1 MASSSV
7 AAILI
12 GGGVPA
18 WATCTQVGAGGYNNP
33 GATTVAG
40 LCVSNT
46 NVTGSIDNSGTIS
59 PSGIKFS
66 NGTMTGQILSSGTI
80 NGGISLDSAS
90 KISGTNTDISVIG
103 PTFTGGISNAAAL
116 SSAFYGIFVGGNA
129 AIDALVNGGLVS
141 ITISTFS
148 GGISNSGSIATG
160 DNGILV
166 GGNASTGSGDDTGNA
181 SITISTFAGGISNSG
196 TISSTGGGGVGVW
209 VGGNAM
215 IGSEAS
221 RNATSVRVANFSGG
235 IFNSGTI
242 SAAGTGILV
251 GGEARIGTATTK
263 NTASVAIST
272 FSGGIGNSGILSA
285 AGDGIWVG
293 GHASLDAASPTDTAS
308 VTIATFTGGVANS
321 GTISAGG
328 TGILVGGTANIGN
341 GAARGVNAA
350 SVTISTFSG
359 GISNSGTIDAG
370 GAGIWVGG
378 TTTNAAGGPNVTAS
392 LTIATFS
399 GGIGN
404 SGTIDAG
411 TTGIRVDHVLAFSG
425 GIGNAGSITAS
436 HYGIVVFDISQFGG
450 SAGGGIT
457 NSGTIS
463 VASVDGIF
471 VGGSLSATGITT
483 FAGGITNSGA
493 ITANFNAIQLDFV
506 STFTGGITNSGTI
519 SAGAGTAISVQNV
532 STFSGG
538 IANSA
543 TISAGGIGI
552 EINDV
557 AQFGSTSAGGI
568 SNSGT
573 ILAGAS
579 GIVVESVANFSDGI
593 SNFGTIVAALNG
605 IFVGS
610 DTTFAGGISNSGAIR
625 AAGTG
630 NGINV
635 NNDTYFT
642 GGISNSG
649 AISVGGVGIYVT
661 DVSTFSGNLSNSG
674 KITAATGINI
684 FNGVNFSAG
693 AAVVNSGV
701 ITGTGGTAINV
712 ASAAGAVTV
721 DQNAGTITGAIKL
734 ISTDDTLNVS
744 GGTINGNI
752 VGRGIGGGG
761 TINFT
766 LGAGNAFTYAA
777 AYGFSGFDQVNI
789 ESGTVVLNGVNSA
802 ANVAVGSSLGGALA
816 GAGTIDP
823 LAVTINA
830 GGTLAPGVPGGYGT
844 LNITGNLA
852 FASGSY
858 YAIDIAPGAG
868 NNSKVALIGAAT
880 LGGNGTVEVAP
891 QLGHYA
897 AGTVYQILTTT
908 SALTGTF
915 AGLTVNGDHTF
926 AASLDYATNA
936 PDDVD
941 LDITTSGYSLL
952 TAPAG
957 LNQNQQNVLN
967 GINNAILQGDSIP
980 TGFFNLGGLS
990 GAALGNALTQLEGQ
1004 PATGAQTSAF
1014 QLMTDFMNLLSDP
1027 SSGGGGSPTGGG
1039 APGFAPEQ
1047 EASLPAD
1054 IAEAYAAI
1062 LKKAPPQQQQNFDQ
1076 RWSAWGSAFG
1086 GAAKLDGNP
1095 VVGSGDVTAS
1105 DYGFAAGMD
1114 YRSTP
1119 DSVYGFALAGGGTNW
1134 SVAGNLGSGRSDS
1147 FQAGVHDT
1155 THWGP
1160 FYLSGAL
1167 AFANHWFT
1175 TNRIA
1180 VGDQLTAK
1188 FDGQSYA
1195 ARGEAGY
1202 RYAVPVTGQIIGVT
1216 PYAALQVQDFHT
1228 PGFSE
1233 TDLSGGGLG
1242 LSFAAQNAT
1251 DTRSELG
1258 ARFDNVQIVNAM
1270 PLVLRGRLAWAHDW
1284 ISSSSLGAVFQALPG
1299 SNFTVNGAAPPTNSA
1314 LTSASA
1320 ELHLT
1325 TNWTAIAKFDGEFAP
1340 TAQTYAGTGTLK
1352 YSW

>member
-1 MASSSV
+1 M
-7 AAILI
+7 
-12 GGGVPA
+12 
-18 WATCTQVGAGGYNNP
+18 
-33 GATTVAG
+33 
-40 LCVSNT
+40 
-46 NVTGSIDNSGTIS
+46 
-59 PSGIKFS
+59 
-66 NGTMTGQILSSGTI
+66 
-80 NGGISLDSAS
+80 
-90 KISGTNTDISVIG
+90 
-103 PTFTGGISNAAAL
+103 
-116 SSAFYGIFVGGNA
+116 
-129 AIDALVNGGLVS
+129 
-141 ITISTFS
+141 
-148 GGISNSGSIATG
+148 
-160 DNGILV
+160 
-166 GGNASTGSGDDTGNA
+166 
-181 SITISTFAGGISNSG
+181 
-196 TISSTGGGGVGVW
+196 
-209 VGGNAM
+209 
-215 IGSEAS
+215 
-221 RNATSVRVANFSGG
+221 
-235 IFNSGTI
+235 
-242 SAAGTGILV
+242 
-251 GGEARIGTATTK
+251 
-263 NTASVAIST
+263 
-272 FSGGIGNSGILSA
+272 
-285 AGDGIWVG
+285 
-293 GHASLDAASPTDTAS
+293 
-308 VTIATFTGGVANS
+308 
-321 GTISAGG
+321 
-328 TGILVGGTANIGN
+328 
-341 GAARGVNAA
+341 
-350 SVTISTFSG
+350 TISTFSG

-378 TTTNAAGGPNVTAS
+378 TTTNAAAGANVTAS

-411 TTGIRVDHVLAFSG
+411 TTGIRVDHVLAFNG
-425 GIGNAGSITAS
+425 GISNAGSITAS
-436 HYGIVVFDISQFGG
+436 HYGIVVFDVSQFGG
-450 SAGGGIT
+450 TAGGGIT

-463 VASVDGIF
+463 VGSVDGIF
-471 VGGSLSATGITT
+471 VGGSRSATGVTN

-493 ITANFNAIQLDFV
+493 ITANFNAIQVDFV
-506 STFTGGITNSGTI
+506 STFTGGISNSGTI

-538 IANSA
+538 IANSG

-568 SNSGT
+568 TNSGT
-573 ILAGAS
+573 ISAGAS
-579 GIVVESVANFSDGI
+579 GVAVESVANFSDGI

-610 DTTFAGGISNSGAIR
+610 DTTFAGGIDNSGTIR

-649 AISVGGVGIYVT
+649 VISVGGVGIYVT
-661 DVSTFSGNLSNSG
+661 DVSTFSGNISNSG

-684 FNGVNFSAG
+684 FNGVTFSAG
-693 AAVVNSGV
+693 AAVVNSGN

-712 ASAAGAVTV
+712 ASAAGEVTV

-766 LGAGNAFTYAA
+766 LGAGNTFTYAA
-777 AYGFSGFDQVNI
+777 AYGFSGFDQVNF

-802 ANVAVGSSLGGALA
+802 ANIAVGSSLGGTLA
-816 GAGTIDP
+816 GTGTIDP

-830 GGTLAPGVPGGYGT
+830 GGTLAPGLPGGYGT

-868 NNSKVALIGAAT
+868 NNSKAALIGAAT
-880 LGGNGTVEVAP
+880 LGGNGTVEVTP

-897 AGTVYQILTTT
+897 AGTDYQILTTT

-926 AASLDYATNA
+926 AASLDYTTNA
-936 PDDVD
+936 PNDVD
-941 LDITTSGYSLL
+941 LDIMTSGYSLL

-1004 PATGAQTSAF
+1004 PATGAQSSAF

-1047 EASLPAD
+1047 EASLPSD
-1054 IAEAYAAI
+1054 IAQAYASI
-1062 LKKAPPQQQQNFDQ
+1062 LTKTPPQQSFNQ
-1076 RWSAWGSAFG
+1076 RWIAWGSAYG

-1114 YRSTP
+1114 YRATP

-1134 SVAGNLGSGRSDS
+1134 SVAGNLGTGRSDS
-1147 FQAGVHDT
+1147 FQLGVHDT

-1160 FYLSGAL
+1160 LYLSGAL

-1180 VGDQLTAK
+1180 VGDNLTAK

-1233 TDLSGGGLG
+1233 TDLTGGGLG
-1242 LSFAAQNAT
+1242 LSFASQNAT

-1258 ARFDNVQIVNAM
+1258 ARFDNVQVVNAM

-1325 TNWTAIAKFDGEFAP
+1325 TNWTAIAKFDGEFASDRADLCRHRHAEIFVVMTGGFETRP
-1340 TAQTYAGTGTLK
+1340 SAFDRSIKAALSKPFYQGHGACGCTHFAFMDDVGKDVARRGLGFRCRADPRQIGGLFAMRPGLQPAGPGVDLLRRIGRRYGVLAALQPGIDEVAGDVGDVWIFGVVGEYDRHFECPQQRNEVRRAETVMAHFDDVADRVAAEFIRQQFQEAAEIGGVEFFRRRELPEQGTETVAELGHAGIEKPLDRVAGLFEDAPVDGIARALEREHETRRHFARPFAKRRRGLRAVERAVDFDRGQPLAGIGQLLRVWQTLRIKHAAPRLERPAADADINFACFRSHGAVTK
-1352 YSW
+1352 RC

>member
-18 WATCTQVGAGGYNNP
+18 WAACTQVGAGGYNNP

-46 NVTGSIDNSGTIS
+46 SFSGSITNEGTIS

-129 AIDALVNGGLVS
+129 AIDALVNGGVVS
-141 ITISTFS
+141 ITISTFT

-160 DNGILV
+160 DYGILV

-181 SITISTFAGGISNSG
+181 SITISTFTGGISNSG

-221 RNATSVRVANFSGG
+221 RNATSVRVASFSGG

-242 SAAGTGILV
+242 SAVGTGILV
-251 GGEARIGTATTK
+251 GGEARIGSATTK
-263 NTASVAIST
+263 NTASVAISN
-272 FSGGIGNSGILSA
+272 FSGGISNSGILSA

-308 VTIATFTGGVANS
+308 VTIATFTGGIANS

-378 TTTNAAGGPNVTAS
+378 TTTNAAAGANVTAS

-411 TTGIRVDHVLAFSG
+411 TTGIRVDHVLAFNG
-425 GIGNAGSITAS
+425 GISNAGSITAS
-436 HYGIVVFDISQFGG
+436 HYGIVVFDVSQFGG
-450 SAGGGIT
+450 TAGGGIT

-463 VASVDGIF
+463 VGSVDGIF
-471 VGGSLSATGITT
+471 VGGSRSATGVTN

-493 ITANFNAIQLDFV
+493 ITANFNAIQVDFV
-506 STFTGGITNSGTI
+506 STFTGGISNSGTI

-538 IANSA
+538 IANSG
-543 TISAGGIGI
+543 TISAG
-552 EINDV
+552 
-557 AQFGSTSAGGI
+557 
-568 SNSGT
+568 
-573 ILAGAS
+573 AS
-579 GIVVESVANFSDGI
+579 GVAVESVANFSDGI

-610 DTTFAGGISNSGAIR
+610 DTTFAGGIDNSGTIR

-649 AISVGGVGIYVT
+649 VISVGGVGIYVT
-661 DVSTFSGNLSNSG
+661 DVSTFSGNISNSG

-684 FNGVNFSAG
+684 FNGVTFSAG
-693 AAVVNSGV
+693 AAVVNSGN

-712 ASAAGAVTV
+712 ASAAGEVTV

-766 LGAGNAFTYAA
+766 LGAGNTFTYAA
-777 AYGFSGFDQVNI
+777 AYGFSGFDQVNF

-802 ANVAVGSSLGGALA
+802 ANIAVGSSLGGTLA
-816 GAGTIDP
+816 GTGTIDP

-830 GGTLAPGVPGGYGT
+830 GGTLAPGLPGGYGT

-868 NNSKVALIGAAT
+868 NNSKAALIGAAT
-880 LGGNGTVEVAP
+880 LGGNGTVEVTP

-897 AGTVYQILTTT
+897 AGTDYQILTTT

-926 AASLDYATNA
+926 AASLDYTTNA
-936 PDDVD
+936 PNDVD
-941 LDITTSGYSLL
+941 LDIMTSGYSLL

-990 GAALGNALTQLEGQ
+990 GAALSNALTQLAGQ
-1004 PATGAQTSAF
+1004 PATGAQSSAF

-1027 SSGGGGSPTGGG
+1027 SSGGGSSPTGGG

-1047 EASLPAD
+1047 EASLPSD
-1054 IAEAYAAI
+1054 IAQAYASI
-1062 LKKAPPQQQQNFDQ
+1062 LTKTPPQQSFNQ
-1076 RWSAWGSAFG
+1076 RWIAWGSAYG

-1114 YRSTP
+1114 YRATP
-1119 DSVYGFALAGGGTNW
+1119 DSVYGFALAGGGANW
-1134 SVAGNLGSGRSDS
+1134 SVAGNLGTGRSDS
-1147 FQAGVHDT
+1147 FQLGVHDT

-1160 FYLSGAL
+1160 LYLSGAL

-1233 TDLSGGGLG
+1233 TDLTGGGLG
-1242 LSFAAQNAT
+1242 LSFASQNAT

-1258 ARFDNVQIVNAM
+1258 ARFDNVQVVNAM

-1325 TNWTAIAKFDGEFAP
+1325 TNWTAIAKFDGEFAS

>member
-1 MASSSV
+1 M
-7 AAILI
+7 
-12 GGGVPA
+12 
-18 WATCTQVGAGGYNNP
+18 
-33 GATTVAG
+33 
-40 LCVSNT
+40 
-46 NVTGSIDNSGTIS
+46 
-59 PSGIKFS
+59 
-66 NGTMTGQILSSGTI
+66 
-80 NGGISLDSAS
+80 
-90 KISGTNTDISVIG
+90 
-103 PTFTGGISNAAAL
+103 
-116 SSAFYGIFVGGNA
+116 
-129 AIDALVNGGLVS
+129 
-141 ITISTFS
+141 
-148 GGISNSGSIATG
+148 
-160 DNGILV
+160 
-166 GGNASTGSGDDTGNA
+166 
-181 SITISTFAGGISNSG
+181 
-196 TISSTGGGGVGVW
+196 
-209 VGGNAM
+209 
-215 IGSEAS
+215 
-221 RNATSVRVANFSGG
+221 
-235 IFNSGTI
+235 
-242 SAAGTGILV
+242 
-251 GGEARIGTATTK
+251 
-263 NTASVAIST
+263 
-272 FSGGIGNSGILSA
+272 
-285 AGDGIWVG
+285 
-293 GHASLDAASPTDTAS
+293 
-308 VTIATFTGGVANS
+308 
-321 GTISAGG
+321 
-328 TGILVGGTANIGN
+328 
-341 GAARGVNAA
+341 
-350 SVTISTFSG
+350 
-359 GISNSGTIDAG
+359 
-370 GAGIWVGG
+370 
-378 TTTNAAGGPNVTAS
+378 
-392 LTIATFS
+392 
-399 GGIGN
+399 
-404 SGTIDAG
+404 
-411 TTGIRVDHVLAFSG
+411 
-425 GIGNAGSITAS
+425 
-436 HYGIVVFDISQFGG
+436 
-450 SAGGGIT
+450 
-457 NSGTIS
+457 
-463 VASVDGIF
+463 
-471 VGGSLSATGITT
+471 
-483 FAGGITNSGA
+483 
-493 ITANFNAIQLDFV
+493 
-506 STFTGGITNSGTI
+506 
-519 SAGAGTAISVQNV
+519 
-532 STFSGG
+532 
-538 IANSA
+538 
-543 TISAGGIGI
+543 
-552 EINDV
+552 
-557 AQFGSTSAGGI
+557 
-568 SNSGT
+568 
-573 ILAGAS
+573 
-579 GIVVESVANFSDGI
+579 
-593 SNFGTIVAALNG
+593 
-605 IFVGS
+605 
-610 DTTFAGGISNSGAIR
+610 
-625 AAGTG
+625 
-630 NGINV
+630 
-635 NNDTYFT
+635 
-642 GGISNSG
+642 
-649 AISVGGVGIYVT
+649 ISVGGVGIYVT
-661 DVSTFSGNLSNSG
+661 DVSTFSGNISNSG

-684 FNGVNFSAG
+684 FNGVTFSAG
-693 AAVVNSGV
+693 AAVVNSGN

-712 ASAAGAVTV
+712 ASAAGEVTV

-766 LGAGNAFTYAA
+766 LGAGNTFTYAA

-802 ANVAVGSSLGGALA
+802 ANIAVGSSLGGTLA
-816 GAGTIDP
+816 GTGTIDP

-830 GGTLAPGVPGGYGT
+830 GGTLAPGLPGGYGT

-868 NNSKVALIGAAT
+868 NNSKAALIGAAT
-880 LGGNGTVEVAP
+880 LGGNGTVEVTP

-897 AGTVYQILTTT
+897 AGTDYQILTTT

-915 AGLTVNGDHTF
+915 AGLSVNGDHTF
-926 AASLDYATNA
+926 AASLDYTTNA
-936 PDDVD
+936 PNDVD
-941 LDITTSGYSLL
+941 LDIMTSGYSLL

-1004 PATGAQTSAF
+1004 PATGAQSSAF

-1047 EASLPAD
+1047 EASLPSD
-1054 IAEAYAAI
+1054 IAQAYASI
-1062 LKKAPPQQQQNFDQ
+1062 LTKTPPQQSFDQ
-1076 RWSAWGSAFG
+1076 RWIAWGSAYG

-1114 YRSTP
+1114 YRATP

-1134 SVAGNLGSGRSDS
+1134 SVAGNLGTGRSDS
-1147 FQAGVHDT
+1147 FQIGVHDT

-1160 FYLSGAL
+1160 LYLSGAL

-1180 VGDQLTAK
+1180 VGDNLTAK

-1202 RYAVPVTGQIIGVT
+1202 RYAVPVTGAIIGVT
-1216 PYAALQVQDFHT
+1216 LYAALQVQDFHT

-1233 TDLSGGGLG
+1233 TDLTGGGLG

-1258 ARFDNVQIVNAM
+1258 MRFDTVQIVNAM

-1325 TNWTAIAKFDGEFAP
+1325 ANWTAIAKFDGEFAP

>member
-18 WATCTQVGAGGYNNP
+18 WAACTQVGAGGYNNP

-46 NVTGSIDNSGTIS
+46 SFSGSITNEGTIS

-129 AIDALVNGGLVS
+129 AIDALVNGGVVS
-141 ITISTFS
+141 ITISTFT

-160 DNGILV
+160 DYGILV

-181 SITISTFAGGISNSG
+181 SITISTFTGGIS
-196 TISSTGGGGVGVW
+196 
-209 VGGNAM
+209 
-215 IGSEAS
+215 
-221 RNATSVRVANFSGG
+221 
-235 IFNSGTI
+235 
-242 SAAGTGILV
+242 
-251 GGEARIGTATTK
+251 
-263 NTASVAIST
+263 
-272 FSGGIGNSGILSA
+272 
-285 AGDGIWVG
+285 
-293 GHASLDAASPTDTAS
+293 
-308 VTIATFTGGVANS
+308 NS

-378 TTTNAAGGPNVTAS
+378 TTTNAAAGANVTAS

-411 TTGIRVDHVLAFSG
+411 TTGIRVDHVLAFNG
-425 GIGNAGSITAS
+425 GISNAGSITAS
-436 HYGIVVFDISQFGG
+436 HYGIVVFDVSQFGG
-450 SAGGGIT
+450 TAGGGIT

-463 VASVDGIF
+463 VGSVDGIF
-471 VGGSLSATGITT
+471 VGGSRSATGVTN

-493 ITANFNAIQLDFV
+493 ITANFNAIQVDFV
-506 STFTGGITNSGTI
+506 STFTGGISNSGTI

-538 IANSA
+538 IANSG

-568 SNSGT
+568 TNSGT
-573 ILAGAS
+573 ISAGAS
-579 GIVVESVANFSDGI
+579 GVAVESVANFSDGI
-593 SNFGTIVAALNG
+593 SNFGTIAAALNG

-610 DTTFAGGISNSGAIR
+610 DTTFAGGIDNSGTIR

-649 AISVGGVGIYVT
+649 VISVGGVGIYVT
-661 DVSTFSGNLSNSG
+661 DVSTFSGNISNSG

-684 FNGVNFSAG
+684 FNGVTFSAG
-693 AAVVNSGV
+693 AAVVNSGN

-712 ASAAGAVTV
+712 ASAAGEVTV

-766 LGAGNAFTYAA
+766 LGAGNTFTYAA

-802 ANVAVGSSLGGALA
+802 ANIAVGSSLGGTLA
-816 GAGTIDP
+816 GTGTIDP

-830 GGTLAPGVPGGYGT
+830 GGTLAPGLPGGYGT

-868 NNSKVALIGAAT
+868 NNSKAALIGAAT
-880 LGGNGTVEVAP
+880 LGGNGTVEVTP

-897 AGTVYQILTTT
+897 AGTDYQILTTT

-926 AASLDYATNA
+926 AASLDYTTNA
-936 PDDVD
+936 PNDVD
-941 LDITTSGYSLL
+941 LDIMTSGYSLL

-1004 PATGAQTSAF
+1004 PATGAQSSAF

-1047 EASLPAD
+1047 EASLPSD
-1054 IAEAYAAI
+1054 IAQAYASI
-1062 LKKAPPQQQQNFDQ
+1062 LTKTPPQQSFDQ
-1076 RWSAWGSAFG
+1076 RWIAWGSAYG

-1114 YRSTP
+1114 YRATP

-1134 SVAGNLGSGRSDS
+1134 SVAGNLGTGRSDS
-1147 FQAGVHDT
+1147 FQIGVHDT

-1180 VGDQLTAK
+1180 VGDNLTAK

-1202 RYAVPVTGQIIGVT
+1202 RYAVPVTGADHRRDALCGLAGAGLPHAGLFRNRSHRRRIGIKLRRAERDRHAKRT
-1216 PYAALQVQDFHT
+1216 RRALRQCADRQRHAAGT
-1228 PGFSE
+1228 AR
-1233 TDLSGGGLG
+1233 
-1242 LSFAAQNAT
+1242 AAG
-1251 DTRSELG
+1251 LG
-1258 ARFDNVQIVNAM
+1258 ARLDFKFFAR
-1270 PLVLRGRLAWAHDW
+1270 RGVPGAAGIELHRQRRGAAAPTRR
-1284 ISSSSLGAVFQALPG
+1284 SPAPAPNCTSPPTGRRSPNSTASSLRPRKLMP
-1299 SNFTVNGAAPPTNSA
+1299 APA
-1314 LTSASA
+1314 R
-1320 ELHLT
+1320 
-1325 TNWTAIAKFDGEFAP
+1325 
-1340 TAQTYAGTGTLK
+1340 
-1352 YSW
+1352 